1 MHLKSLKLINRIPPR
16 TVFFS
21 MAIQITLPGKSPQV
35 VELQSAPAIRADN
48 LQIKIYEITVI
59 DRIALGV
66 ADSMRIMT
74 GRARR
79 PRILDMFF
87 MLRKTLVT
95 QYTLPAVAFIAQ
107 GVG

>member
-1 MHLKSLKLINRIPPR
+1 
-16 TVFFS
+16 
-21 MAIQITLPGKSPQV
+21 MAIQITLPGKSPPV
-35 VELQSAPAIRADN
+35 LELQSAPAVRADD
-48 LQIKIYEITVI
+48 LYIKIYEMTVF

-66 ADSMRIMT
+66 ADSMRVMT

-79 PRILDMFF
+79 LLILYMFF
-87 MLRKTLVT
+87 MPCKTLVR